1 MCSSSIQLCAGVV
14 ARRVKDFAVLPNV
27 PSLKEPQMPIMIS
40 RIRHFL
46 AGEDGPTTA
55 EYAVLLVFVV
65 PVIITAVASIGTS
78 VSSSFSLAS
87 SAVGGGS

>member
-1 MCSSSIQLCAGVV
+1 
-14 ARRVKDFAVLPNV
+14 
-27 PSLKEPQMPIMIS
+27 MPIMIS

-46 AGEDGPTTA
+46 AGEDGPTAT

-65 PVIITAVASIGTS
+65 PVIITAVASIGTA